1 MIVIFED
8 DDEELNEELLGIE
21 EIEHALENINIK
33 FYIKESVCSNVVLV
47 EFGKNYL
54 EAAKKL
60 MNTTS
65 KKISRAIPINI
76 VVKTDLDIIIKNIRD
91 LALEKTDSGDSLRI
105 NCEVMNKNNLDAV
118 DIKNA
123 VKDDLIE
130 SRLVFDDK
138 YPKWNI
144 YVVIIGEN
152 TGISVLKSHD
162 LTSCCITNKSI

>member
-8 DDEELNEELLGIE
+8 DDGELNEELLGIE

-47 EFGKNYL
+47 EFGNNYL
-54 EAAKKL
+54 EASKKL

-65 KKISRAIPINI
+65 ERISRAIPINL
-76 VVKTDLDIIIKNIRD
+76 VVKTDLDVIIKNVRD
-91 LALEKTDSGDSLRI
+91 LALEKTDSGGSFFI
-105 NCEVMNKNNLDAV
+105 NCEVMNKKNLDAV

-130 SRLVFDDK
+130 SGLIFDDK

-152 TGISVLKSHD
+152 TGISVLRSSD
-162 LTSCCITNKSI
+162 LTSCCIRN

>member
-60 MNTTS
+60 INSTS
-65 KKISRAIPINI
+65 KKISRAIPINL

-91 LALEKTDSGDSLRI
+91 LVLEKTDSGDSLCI
-105 NCEVMNKNNLDAV
+105 NCEVMYKNNLDAF

-144 YVVIIGEN
+144 YVIIIGEN
-152 TGISVLKSHD
+152 TGISILKTHD